1 MSRETTTPGEE
12 FLRRVGELVK
22 RQDWEAVETAC
33 EAHLNVDEE
42 CGDAYFLLA
51 LAAITR
57 NDFATSLLFA
67 RAALDVAPGNMEYT
81 DLLAVLYGMAG
92 DIHNATFYAKLAST
106 STPAQNLKQ
115 YIPANLPKFTDAFL
129 DIAERPFFKQGT
141 AASATG
147 QWSEA
152 EHWLRQHLAFFPQDR
167 EANAALGNT
176 LMIQGLHV
184 AAAESLRA
192 ARHAVPG
199 DARVAQLLA
208 TALMAIGDRAEAR
221 SIDRAAIA
229 LAPDDPAI
237 FAGAINDLLA
247 DPDADV
253 GEIAGMVKA
262 WGQRFG
268 LTQDMIGPEL
278 TPFVKKRLTIGYLV
292 GAMDRS
298 APARALAD
306 ILALHNAQSFR
317 IVGFGSGQLADSFNV
332 VFQKC
337 FESWVD
343 TRDTDPL
350 TFASIAAAEGVDIL
364 VDVSGFAT
372 PSLLSAFGA
381 RLAPLQ
387 ISWDGCPYG
396 TGLAGMDAILGD
408 AILDPEGPDAAPMS
422 EKLVCLENG
431 AVLVDLPSPKPVDA
445 VERDEN
451 PVFAADINLG
461 ELDAATVEAWVSIL
475 QAVPD
480 AKLILNDRGFHNEYA
495 LPRLIRTFGNFGMAH
510 RVDIVSGIQIPDF
523 LAQADVFL
531 LARLAP
537 RTGSAMDALRAG
549 LPVIG
554 WAGEGRHRRIAAS
567 LLHFTG
573 LADELLA
580 ESAERYVELAV
591 DWIVDAERRDAFRD
605 GIAGRLEAAP
615 LFDAKARVAD
625 LEKTYHDLWQEICP
639 NGGAES

>member
-1 MSRETTTPGEE
+1 MSRETTTPEEE
-12 FLRRVGELVK
+12 FLWRVGELVE
-22 RQDWEAVETAC
+22 RQDWEAVEKAC
-33 EAHLNVDEE
+33 EAHLDADGE

-51 LAAITR
+51 LAAFTR

-67 RAALDVAPGNMEYT
+67 RAALEVAPGNMEYA

-92 DIHNATFYAKLAST
+92 DIHNATFHAKLASA

-115 YIPANLPKFTDAFL
+115 YIPANLPKFSDAFL
-129 DIAERPFFKQGT
+129 DIAERPFFKQGM
-141 AASATG
+141 AASAKG

-152 EHWLRQHLAFFPQDR
+152 EHWLRQHLAFHPHDR

-176 LMIQGLHV
+176 LMIEGLHV
-184 AAAESLRA
+184 AAIESLRA

-208 TALMAIGDRAEAR
+208 TALMTVGEAAEAR
-221 SIDRAAIA
+221 SIDRVAIA
-229 LAPDDPAI
+229 LAPEDPAI
-237 FAGAINDLLA
+237 FVGAINDLLA

-253 GEIAGMVKA
+253 DEIVAMVKE

-268 LTQDMIGPEL
+268 VTQDMIGPEYA
-278 TPFVKKRLTIGYLV
+278 PFPKKRLTIGYLV

-317 IVGFGSGQLADSFNV
+317 IVGFGSGQLSDSFNV

-350 TFASIAAAEGVDIL
+350 TFASIVAAEGVDIL

-396 TGLAGMDAILGD
+396 TGLSGMDAILGD
-408 AILDPEGPDAAPMS
+408 AILDPDGAAPMT
-422 EKLVCLENG
+422 EKLVRLENG

-445 VERDEN
+445 IERDEN
-451 PVFAADINLG
+451 PVFAADVNLG
-461 ELDAATVEAWVSIL
+461 LLDTATVEAWVGIL

-495 LPRLIRTFGNFGMAH
+495 LPRLIGMFGNYGMAH
-510 RVDIVSGIQIPDF
+510 RVDIISGVQIPEF

-531 LARLAP
+531 LP
-537 RTGSAMDALRAG
+537 RQVSHTGSAMAALRAG
-549 LPVIG
+549 LPVVG
-554 WAGEGRHRRIAAS
+554 WAGEGRHRRIVGS
-567 LLHFTG
+567 LLHFAG

-580 ESAERYVELAV
+580 DSAERYVELAV
-591 DWIVDAERRDAFRD
+591 GWIGDAERRTAFRD

-615 LFDAKARVAD
+615 LFDTKARIAD
-625 LEKTYHDLWQEICP
+625 LEKAYHGLWQEICP
-639 NGGAES
+639 DGSADS